1 MPESLN
7 RAKMDRGK
15 TRPVDSEPAATSSQS
30 WNGRAAQLSTSMY
43 HTWDGVTMKRFSY
56 MRNITDTSVAAG
68 TPPAAARVASTAVS
82 RGVIIGM
89 FLALAAGAL
98 MLCAFPGGA
107 QVRAQTGIDSG
118 AAVDRESARRSMES
132 FRNRMRQGHIRG
144 QQRALD
150 TNERVRRDRE
160 RQIERLDDLRRQRS
174 R

>member
-1 MPESLN
+1 
-7 RAKMDRGK
+7 
-15 TRPVDSEPAATSSQS
+15 
-30 WNGRAAQLSTSMY
+30 
-43 HTWDGVTMKRFSY
+43 MKRFSY

-68 TPPAAARVASTAVS
+68 TPPAAARVASTAVN

-89 FLALAAGAL
+89 FLALAAGA
-98 MLCAFPGGA
+98 

-118 AAVDRESARRSMES
+118 AAIDRENARRSMES
-132 FRNRMRQGHIRG
+132 FQNRMRQGHIRG

>member
-1 MPESLN
+1 
-7 RAKMDRGK
+7 
-15 TRPVDSEPAATSSQS
+15 
-30 WNGRAAQLSTSMY
+30 MY

-89 FLALAAGAL
+89 FLALAA
-98 MLCAFPGGA
+98 GA